1 MSHTPPRSQGHL
13 LVAAVR
19 VLAHK
24 TGRPPSVEEAAELLG
39 WSRELTGHLSRL
51 LEAQGILQ
59 ALTSPFDVR
68 LEVAD
73 YLALEKLPV
82 EDNGPALRDEVEA
95 FHEQFKKKQE
105 ELQNLFDAGELEKR
119 KKERLEGMESELR
132 DFKAPKRFNPFG
144 D

>member
-1 MSHTPPRSQGHL
+1 MSTIPPRSEAHL

-24 TGRPPSVEEAAELLG
+24 TGRPPAVDEVAELLG
-39 WSRELTGHLSRL
+39 WSRELTGHLSRG

-68 LEVAD
+68 LEIAD
-73 YLALEKLPV
+73 HLAIENLPV
-82 EDNGPALRDEVEA
+82 EDTGPGLRDEVEA

-105 ELQNLFDAGELEKR
+105 ELQNLFDSGEHEKR
-119 KKERLEGMESELR
+119 KQERIEGLENELR
-132 DFKAPKRFNPFG
+132 DFKTPKRFNPFG
-144 D
+144 E

>member
-1 MSHTPPRSQGHL
+1 MSHTPPRSEGHL

-39 WSRELTGHLSRL
+39 WSRELTGHLSRA
-51 LEAQGILQ
+51 LEAKGILQ
-59 ALTSPFDVR
+59 AITSPFDVR

-73 YLALEKLPV
+73 YLALENLPV
-82 EDNGPALRDEVEA
+82 EDTGPGLRDEVEA

-105 ELQNLFDAGELEKR
+105 ELQALFESGEIEKR
-119 KKERLEGMESELR
+119 KQERIEGLENELR
-132 DFKAPKRFNPFG
+132 DFKTPKRFNPFG